1 MERLDLTLPDL
12 IDNLAT
18 DEALLMEREELPE
31 LGEILRF
38 WEVPAYAVVL
48 GSGGIVADDVNIE
61 SCNRDGVPI
70 ARRSSGGGTV
80 LLGRG
85 CLLYSLVLDM
95 ESNSALAG
103 ISTSYEFIMRRM
115 AAALAV
121 GATVE
126 GACDLA
132 IAGLKFSGNAQQRKR
147 RFLLHHG
154 TILLNFDLTQTSR
167 YLKLPPRQPEY
178 RAGRDHGAFI
188 RNLDNS
194 GDDIKDK
201 IARAWGALNPG
212 NAPSNE
218 ILARCLRDR
227 FLQPGW
233 VFRR

>member
-1 MERLDLTLPDL
+1 MQRLDLTLPDL
-12 IDNLAT
+12 TDNLAT

-103 ISTSYEFIMRRM
+103 ISTSYEFIIQRHLAIVESIRRRDIEECHGRVDLPNVLACKYPNANREWRYLFPQENRWRNPKTGEQGRHHM
-115 AAALAV
+115 DEALVQRALATAV
-121 GATVE
+121 RET
-126 GACDLA
+126 
-132 IAGLKFSGNAQQRKR
+132 GL
-147 RFLLHHG
+147 
-154 TILLNFDLTQTSR
+154 TIRVT
-167 YLKLPPRQPEY
+167 
-178 RAGRDHGAFI
+178 
-188 RNLDNS
+188 
-194 GDDIKDK
+194 
-201 IARAWGALNPG
+201 
-212 NAPSNE
+212 
-218 ILARCLRDR
+218 
-227 FLQPGW
+227 
-233 VFRR
+233 

>member
-12 IDNLAT
+12 TDNLAT

-154 TILLNFDLTQTSR
+154 TILLDFDLTQTSR
-167 YLKLPPRQPEY
+167 YLKLPPRQP
-178 RAGRDHGAFI
+178 
-188 RNLDNS
+188 
-194 GDDIKDK
+194 
-201 IARAWGALNPG
+201 
-212 NAPSNE
+212 
-218 ILARCLRDR
+218 
-227 FLQPGW
+227 
-233 VFRR
+233 